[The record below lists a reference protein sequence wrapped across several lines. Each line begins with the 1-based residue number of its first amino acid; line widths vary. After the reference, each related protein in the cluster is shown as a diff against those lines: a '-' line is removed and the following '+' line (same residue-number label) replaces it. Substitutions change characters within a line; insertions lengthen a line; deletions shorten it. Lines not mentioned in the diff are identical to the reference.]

1 MSITVQDKMNANKY
15 VKNWI
20 THDMIELLY
29 KKYPHIISHLTY
41 DIRRATEKDFYF
53 PKELTAGPHYPIVVT
68 PKVGEKLCNLI
79 SCNPQTNSGPCTQT
93 SKAQSYPVGD
103 DGKKDV
109 SCQASCFNL
118 FPKNEQ
124 TGQQIQLTTTYHKNE
139 CILIDGSVK
148 AFMEFPNT
156 RSAKPET
163 RITDIPCGFNRS
175 DHEHPYSYSG
185 IRYHYNKTYCDSFFD
200 EFDEEKKV
208 CYVHW
213 SKKYIGNV
221 IIGEYI
227 IKACQALDQYV
238 RTGSTLPENKMK
250 FDEVDSDSDY
260 LLENWL
266 KNIDRSFVTPA
277 RKLEKLPTGITE
289 KPDIQPEKSFIKGI
303 SRVMDNLHK
312 PKPEISVDTDKR
324 RILEQNANKYSNDGS
339 RAKRSSSN
347 PIQGAGFIMGLINQL
362 TAPEFWRDLGLGLGY
377 DVTLLYIRSI
387 LKNLVKK
394 LTVNFATRIT
404 RKKIVT
410 MALEQGM
417 SRVARAIIVKV
428 ASKAAI
434 ALLKLMVSALTVV
447 GILLDVLM
455 VFDLLLTIADPL
467 KLNNKYPDDFLDEQ
481 IYAAEQRIRLETD
494 MVTPVV
500 TFDFLANY
508 LLSQKEYS
516 VFQINSIIY
525 EAEYFLHLRV
535 NSQGSVIDRG
545 EKIDLEKIDLNIDD
559 YDFINL
565 RLYSQQDLYKYEVDH
580 MKRIKVVDKI
590 KKINYFCTAALIV
603 SLVLQ
608 YFLLVIFII
617 ITICVLTYVQYTVL
631 GSEDITEFAN
641 FFLW

>member
-1 MSITVQDKMNANKY
+1 MSITVQDKMNASKY

-20 THDMIELLY
+20 TFDMIEILY
-29 KKYPHIISHLTY
+29 KKYPHIVSHLTY

-53 PKELTAGPHYPIVVT
+53 PKELTASPYYPIVVT
-68 PKVGEKLCNLI
+68 SKVGEKLCNLI

-124 TGQQIQLTTTYHKNE
+124 TGQQVQLTTTYHKNE

-148 AFMEFPNT
+148 AFMEFPNV

-163 RITDIPCGFNRS
+163 RVTDIPCGFNRS

-200 EFDEEKKV
+200 EFDEENKV

-221 IIGEYI
+221 ILGEYI
-227 IKACQALDQYV
+227 IKACQALDRYV
-238 RTGSTLPENKMK
+238 WTGSTLPENKMK
-250 FDEVDSDSDY
+250 FDAVDSDSDY

-266 KNIDRSFVTPA
+266 KNIDSTFVTPA
-277 RKLEKLPTGITE
+277 VKFQNLPPGSPE
-289 KPDIQPEKSFIKGI
+289 KPVVQHEKSFIKGT

-312 PKPEISVDTDKR
+312 PNPEVSVEADRR
-324 RILEQNANKYSNDGS
+324 RILEKNANTYTNDGS
-339 RAKRSSSN
+339 RAKRSSSDSSKG
-347 PIQGAGFIMGLINQL
+347 PGFIMGLINQL
-362 TAPEFWRDLGLGLGY
+362 THPEFWRDLGLGLGY
-377 DVTLLYIRSI
+377 DATLLYVRSI
-387 LKNLVKK
+387 LKKLATK
-394 LTVNFATRIT
+394 LTEKFATTIT
-404 RKKIVT
+404 RKKIFI
-410 MALEQGM
+410 MSLEQGM
-417 SRVARAIIVKV
+417 ARVARAIIVKV

-447 GILLDVLM
+447 GILLNVLM
-455 VFDLLLTIADPL
+455 VFDLLLTFADPL
-467 KLNNKYPDDFLDEQ
+467 KLNNKYPDDFLDDQ
-481 IYAAEQRIRLETD
+481 MYAAEQRIRVETD
-494 MVTPVV
+494 MVTPVI

-508 LLSQKEYS
+508 LLTQKEYS

-545 EKIDLEKIDLNIDD
+545 EKINLENIDLNIDD
-559 YDFINL
+559 YDFINI

-580 MKRIKVVDKI
+580 MKRIKIVDKI

-631 GSEDITEFAN
+631 DSEDITEFAE
-641 FFLW
+641 FFL

>member
-1 MSITVQDKMNANKY
+1 MSITVLDKMNASKY

-20 THDMIELLY
+20 TYDMIELLH

-41 DIRRATEKDFYF
+41 DIRRATKKDFYF
-53 PKELTAGPHYPIVVT
+53 PDELSKSPHYPIVVT
-68 PKVGEKLCNLI
+68 SRVGKTLCELI

-93 SKAQSYPVGD
+93 SKPQSYPVGD

-124 TGQQIQLTTTYHKNE
+124 TGHQIQLTTTYHKDQ
-139 CILIDGSVK
+139 CILIDGSIK

-156 RSAKPET
+156 RAAKPET

-200 EFDEEKKV
+200 EFDEDKKV

-221 IIGEYI
+221 ILGEYI
-227 IKACQALDQYV
+227 IKACQALDRYV
-238 RTGSTLPENKMK
+238 WTGSTLPGNNMK
-250 FDEVDSDSDY
+250 FNDVEADSKY
-260 LLENWL
+260 LLKNWL
-266 KNIDRSFVTPA
+266 ENIDSGFETPQK
-277 RKLEKLPTGITE
+277 KLDNLPAEIPQY
-289 KPDIQPEKSFIKGI
+289 PDNIQPEKSFIKGI

-312 PKPEISVDTDKR
+312 PKPEISLDADKR
-324 RILEQNANKYSNDGS
+324 QRLEEKAKTYSNNGS
-339 RAKRSSSN
+339 RPKRSSSDSIQN
-347 PIQGAGFIMGLINQL
+347 PEFIMGFITQL
-362 TAPEFWRDLGLGLGY
+362 THQEFWRDLALGLGY
-377 DVTLLYIRSI
+377 DGALYLVRSLL
-387 LKNLVKK
+387 KK
-394 LTVNFATRIT
+394 LAEKLTEKFATKLIG
-404 RKKIVT
+404 KKIFK

-417 SRVARAIIVKV
+417 SRVAKAIVIKI

-434 ALLKLMVSALTVV
+434 ALLKLTASALNVV
-447 GILLDVLM
+447 GVLLNVLM
-455 VFDLLLTIADPL
+455 AFELLLSLVDPL
-467 KLNNKYPDDFLDEQ
+467 KLNNKYPDDFLDDHMF
-481 IYAAEQRIRLETD
+481 AAEQRIRQETGL
-494 MVTPVV
+494 VRPVV

-508 LLSQKEYS
+508 LLSQKEFS
-516 VFQINSIIY
+516 VFQVNSIIY

-590 KKINYFCTAALIV
+590 KKINYICTAALII

-608 YFLLVIFII
+608 YFLLVILII

-631 GSEDITEFAN
+631 GVEDVTEFAN
-641 FFLW
+641 FFL